1 LFGNGRKIKNGAPA
15 GILNFILEFLRVTGF
30 REEIESNGPARTLGQ
45 FQSSL

>member
-1 LFGNGRKIKNGAPA
+1 MFGNGRKIKNGARA

-30 REEIESNGPARTLGQ
+30 HEEFAGNGQARTLGQ